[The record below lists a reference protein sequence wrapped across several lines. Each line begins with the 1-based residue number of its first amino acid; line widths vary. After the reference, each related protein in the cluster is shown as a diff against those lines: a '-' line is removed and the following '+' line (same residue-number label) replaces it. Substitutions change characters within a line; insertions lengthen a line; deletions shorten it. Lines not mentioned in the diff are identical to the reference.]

1 MYLWEG
7 FDAMVRISGWITD
20 ADQNLEVVFQEDLEI
35 ILEKLLPAEQS
46 TLCPATMPGQMKKL
60 EQKFG

>member
-1 MYLWEG
+1 MGG

-20 ADQNLEVVFQEDLEI
+20 PDQNLEVVFQEDLEI

-46 TLCPATMPGQMKKL
+46 MICPATMPEGIL
-60 EQKFG
+60 CSF